1 MQVAIRYGLIL
12 GVVNIL
18 LAVFGYI
25 MGVEFAM
32 SYYAIISSVVSIVAI
47 IFVCIRI
54 KKENQGVIKYF
65 DAVKMVFV
73 ALMLSYV
80 IGTSYNFVFN
90 NFIAPEYTEQIAKES
105 LNKAEALLENMGM
118 QESDIDAA
126 MEEAR
131 RESKKSLESPLMPF
145 LQSIMIGAV
154 VLFVIAL
161 LAAIFVQRKPVEGEF
176 LYDDEILDDS
186 SSNKESW

>member
-1 MQVAIRYGLIL
+1 MQSAIRYGLIL
-12 GVVNIL
+12 GVLNIL

-32 SYYAIISSVVSIVAI
+32 SYYAIISGIVSIGAI
-47 IFVCIRI
+47 IFVCMRI

-80 IGTSYNFVFN
+80 IGASYNYVFN
-90 NFIAPEYTEQIAKES
+90 NFVAPEYTEQIAKES
-105 LNKAEALLENMGM
+105 LNKAESLMESMGM
-118 QESDIDAA
+118 PESDIDKA

-131 RESKKSLESPLMPF
+131 IESQKSLENPLMPF
-145 LQSIMIGAV
+145 LQSIMVGAV

-161 LAAIFVQRKPVEGEF
+161 LAAIFVQRKPINGEF
-176 LYDDEILDDS
+176 LYDEEILDDS
-186 SSNKESW
+186 TSM

>member
-1 MQVAIRYGLIL
+1 MQTAIRYGLIL

-32 SYYAIISSVVSIVAI
+32 SYYAIISGVVSIAAI
-47 IFVCIRI
+47 IFVCNRI
-54 KKENQGVIKYF
+54 KTENKGIIKYF
-65 DAVKMVFV
+65 DAVKLVFV

-80 IGTSYNFVFN
+80 IGSAYNYVFN
-90 NFIAPEYTEQIAKES
+90 NFIAPEYTQQIAKVSLDKAES
-105 LNKAEALLENMGM
+105 LMESMGM
-118 QESDIDAA
+118 PERDIDVA

-145 LQSIMIGAV
+145 LQSIMVGAV
-154 VLFVIAL
+154 VLFVVAL
-161 LAAIFVQRKPVEGEF
+161 LAAIFVQRKPANGDF
-176 LYDDEILDDS
+176 LYEDEILDNNIDKK
-186 SSNKESW
+186 NW

>member
-12 GVVNIL
+12 GVINIL

-25 MGVEFAM
+25 MGVEFSM
-32 SYYAIISSVVSIVAI
+32 SYYAIISGVFSIAAI

-54 KKENQGVIKYF
+54 KKENKGIIKYF

-80 IGTSYNFVFN
+80 IGSSYNYVFN
-90 NFIAPEYTEQIAKES
+90 NFVAPEYTEQIAKAS
-105 LNKAEALLENMGM
+105 LDKAESMLESMGMGESEIDKAMKEARKSSSEALEN
-118 QESDIDAA
+118 
-126 MEEAR
+126 
-131 RESKKSLESPLMPF
+131 PLMPF
-145 LQSIMIGAV
+145 LQSIMVGAV

-161 LAAIFVQRKPVEGEF
+161 LAAIFVQRKPIEGEF
-176 LYDDEILDDS
+176 LYDDEIVDNNSEKDS
-186 SSNKESW
+186 W

>member
-25 MGVEFAM
+25 MGVEFTM
-32 SYYAIISSVVSIVAI
+32 SYYAIISGIVSIAAI
-47 IFVCIRI
+47 IFVCNRI
-54 KKENQGVIKYF
+54 KKENKGIIKYF

-80 IGTSYNFVFN
+80 IGASYNYIFN
-90 NFIAPEYTEQIAKES
+90 NFIAPEYAQEIAKVS
-105 LNKAEALLENMGM
+105 LDKAEGLMESMGM
-118 QESDIDAA
+118 QESDIDKA

-131 RESKKSLESPLMPF
+131 KSSNESLENPLFPF
-145 LQSIMIGAV
+145 IQGIMVGAV

-186 SSNKESW
+186 DSNKESW

>member
-1 MQVAIRYGLIL
+1 MQTAIRYGLIL

-32 SYYAIISSVVSIVAI
+32 SYYAIISGVVSIAAI
-47 IFVCIRI
+47 IFVCNRI
-54 KKENQGVIKYF
+54 KTENKGIIKYF
-65 DAVKMVFV
+65 DAVKLVFV

-80 IGTSYNFVFN
+80 IGSAYNYVFN
-90 NFIAPEYTEQIAKES
+90 NFIAPEYTQQIAKVSLDKAES
-105 LNKAEALLENMGM
+105 LMESMGM
-118 QESDIDAA
+118 PERDIDVA

-145 LQSIMIGAV
+145 LQSIMVGAV
-154 VLFVIAL
+154 VLFVVAL
-161 LAAIFVQRKPVEGEF
+161 LAAIFVQRKPANGDF
-176 LYDDEILDDS
+176 LYEDEVLDNNID
-186 SSNKESW
+186 KKSW

>member
-32 SYYAIISSVVSIVAI
+32 SYYAIISGVVSIGAI

-80 IGTSYNFVFN
+80 IGSSYNFVFN

-105 LNKAEALLENMGM
+105 LNKAESLMESMGM
-118 QESDIDAA
+118 PESEVDKA

-131 RESKKSLESPLMPF
+131 VESQKSLESPFMPF
-145 LQSIMIGAV
+145 LQSIMVGAV
-154 VLFVIAL
+154 VLFVVAL

-176 LYDDEILDDS
+176 LYDEEILDDS

>member
-18 LAVFGYI
+18 LAVFGYL

-32 SYYAIISSVVSIVAI
+32 SYYAVISGVISFAAI
-47 IFVCIRI
+47 IFVCNRI
-54 KKENQGVIKYF
+54 KSENKGIIRYF
-65 DAVKMVFV
+65 DAVKLVFIT
-73 ALMLSYV
+73 LMLSYV
-80 IGTSYNFVFN
+80 IGSVYNYVFN
-90 NFIAPEYTEQIAKES
+90 NFIAPEYTEQIAKLSLDKAES
-105 LNKAEALLENMGM
+105 LMESMGM
-118 QESDIDAA
+118 PESDVDTA

-145 LQSIMIGAV
+145 LQSIMVGAV

-161 LAAIFVQRKPVEGEF
+161 IAAIFVQRKPAEDDF
-176 LYDDEILDDS
+176 LYDDEVLD
-186 SSNKESW
+186 N

>member
-25 MGVEFAM
+25 MGVEFTM
-32 SYYAIISSVVSIVAI
+32 SYYAIISGIVSIAAI
-47 IFVCIRI
+47 
-54 KKENQGVIKYF
+54 G
-65 DAVKMVFV
+65 A
-73 ALMLSYV
+73 
-80 IGTSYNFVFN
+80 SYNYIFN
-90 NFIAPEYTEQIAKES
+90 NFIAPEYAQEIAKVS
-105 LNKAEALLENMGM
+105 LDKAEGLMESMGM
-118 QESDIDAA
+118 QESDIDKA

-131 RESKKSLESPLMPF
+131 KSSNESLENPLFPF
-145 LQSIMIGAV
+145 IQGIMVGAV

-186 SSNKESW
+186 DSNKESW